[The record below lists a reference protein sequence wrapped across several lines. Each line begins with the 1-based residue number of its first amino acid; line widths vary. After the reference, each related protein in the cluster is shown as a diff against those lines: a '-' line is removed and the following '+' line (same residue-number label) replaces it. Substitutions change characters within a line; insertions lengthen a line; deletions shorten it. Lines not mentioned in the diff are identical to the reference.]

1 MSVVRHWGPGGGMPR
16 GRARKTSTATLWSP
30 GATEGHCWGA
40 PSRPAALALRLRSS
54 SVRSTHRCFSFQCL
68 SLSLAPGKETSAR
81 RTLHSAETSSGRK
94 RSGSYDEMSESRARF
109 LLHLV
114 PSLYKSRDLRG
125 TSELAPV
132 IAVPWSPGEVRTDED
147 LSNYLIHRSCR
158 QSTLVLTSRSDSLNI
173 IS

>member
-81 RTLHSAETSSGRK
+81 KTLHSAETSSGRK
-94 RSGSYDEMSESRARF
+94 RSGSYDEMSESRCKILASSCPISLQEQR
-109 LLHLV
+109 LTGHERVGTCHRRPLV
-114 PSLYKSRDLRG
+114 TWG
-125 TSELAPV
+125 
-132 IAVPWSPGEVRTDED
+132 SPDR
-147 LSNYLIHRSCR
+147 
-158 QSTLVLTSRSDSLNI
+158 
-173 IS
+173 